1 MAERSPNGGGGIS
14 PIFRSN
20 LVVPSWN
27 WDRMGAVLRL
37 GLRAAWRSRR
47 WFKSISRRIDPGVFE
62 GVVLMNCRT
71 MSRLLGCVAVVAMSA
86 GVAAAAPITL
96 AQWTFETSV
105 PTTAGPHA
113 AEVGTGSATG
123 VHASGA
129 TVYSNPAG
137 NGSPE
142 SFSSN
147 TWGIGDYYQFQ
158 TSTTGEGGVRLS
170 WGQTRSSTGPS
181 DFDLRWSTD
190 NSTYTTFMSYVVPV
204 ITWSSGTFNPS
215 SVFTADL
222 TSIPALND
230 QPNVYFRLVA
240 TSAAGGTAGSNRVD
254 DFTIAV
260 PEPASVALMMLTG
273 LALVGIRRRSVR

>member
-1 MAERSPNGGGGIS
+1 M
-14 PIFRSN
+14 
-20 LVVPSWN
+20 
-27 WDRMGAVLRL
+27 
-37 GLRAAWRSRR
+37 
-47 WFKSISRRIDPGVFE
+47 K
-62 GVVLMNCRT
+62 CRT
-71 MSRLLGCVAVVAMSA
+71 MSRLLGCVAAVAMSA
-86 GVAAAAPITL
+86 SIATAAPITL
-96 AQWTFETSV
+96 AKWTFETSQ
-105 PTTAGPHA
+105 PALTN
-113 AEVGTGSATG
+113 SATIGLISPEEGSGTASG
-123 VHASGA
+123 VHASA
-129 TVYSNPAG
+129 NTDWSNPVG
-137 NGSPE
+137 NGSGE

-147 TWGIGDYYQFQ
+147 EWAIGDYYQFQ

-204 ITWSSGTFNPS
+204 VTWSSGTFNPA

-222 TSIPALND
+222 TNIPALND